1 MKSSA
6 PKDPAG
12 VVKMVA
18 RFPRVAAAKVVE
30 FLKAVLRVLSSPTE
44 LREKSIAAWGG
55 IKHEAK
61 RFYHGTRLLM
71 SDVNAAMS
79 IASRRVRGH
88 TLSRREYK
96 QLTRTIADIFR
107 MVPFSIMI
115 LVPFLE
121 FLLPVALAV
130 FPNMLPSTFQEK
142 HKESEKV
149 KKQLA
154 LRLDLAKFVVDT
166 LGDMASDMKSKDVDN
181 EQAANLAKLLDKVR
195 SGEVIDNDALISVA
209 KLFEDDITIDSL
221 SREQLQEMCRYM
233 GLRPYGSDIWLRTHL
248 LRKFREIKSDDVQIS
263 VDGLDSLSAE
273 EVKVACRDRGM
284 KATGLS
290 EFQQRHNLESWLDLS
305 LNHQLPPS
313 LLILSRPFTMAQR
326 FYDPESSTRDAG
338 SMIAKTIAKLDEGAV
353 DEVRVEKMF
362 VADVAKEREVLMRK
376 AELIVQERKDQ
387 EEKEKRAEEL
397 KAAQAA
403 QDGDDEEEVAK
414 AAEKEKKAE
423 VTSKEDAAR
432 IITEALA
439 DMTTASAVSREKDEL
454 EILRSVQETLHDQIE
469 AKIQL
474 EEEAAAAAEAAE
486 EAVAATS
493 SPEAAAAA
501 DKTEELVDTAEP
513 LTTPAAEEIV
523 IPKSEELP
531 VEKQP
536 SEKSAEETE
545 QELIEE
551 HTKKDEKQRTKNMDR
566 LEKRLVKMLDKIQE
580 EVAEA
585 DEKIGDKLS
594 IVKDKSDGLS
604 YDEVAKLV
612 ESEMN
617 VSLSREEINDVIEK
631 MDKKHDGKIDE
642 DELKATV
649 DELIRLDNI
658 DTQNESNGDSSKSDE
673 SKENSK

>member
-1 MKSSA
+1 MKSST
-6 PKDPAG
+6 PKDAAG
-12 VVKMVA
+12 YMKMIGK
-18 RFPRVAAAKVVE
+18 FPRVAAVKTVE
-30 FLKAVLRVLSSPTE
+30 FFKAVLRILTSPAE
-44 LREKSIAAWGG
+44 LREKSIALWGA

-71 SDVNAAMS
+71 SDVSAAMS
-79 IASRRVRGH
+79 LASRRVRGH
-88 TLSRREYK
+88 KLTRREYK

-107 MVPFSIMI
+107 MVPFSVMI

-130 FPNMLPSTFQEK
+130 FPNMLPSTFREK
-142 HKESEKV
+142 HQEAEKI

-166 LGDMASDMKSKDVDN
+166 LGDMASDMKNKDVDN
-181 EQAANLAKLLDKVR
+181 EQASNLANMLDKVR
-195 SGEVIDNDALISVA
+195 AGEVIDNDALISVA

-263 VDGLDSLSAE
+263 IDGLASLSVD
-273 EVKVACRDRGM
+273 EVKAACRDRGM

-290 EFQQRHNLESWLDLS
+290 DFQQRHNLESWLDLS
-305 LNHQLPPS
+305 LNHHLPPS

-326 FYDPESSTRDAG
+326 FYDPESSTRNAG
-338 SMIAKTIAKLDEGAV
+338 SMIAETIAKLDEGAV

-376 AELIVQERKDQ
+376 AALIAQERKDQ
-387 EEKEKRAEEL
+387 EEQEKREEEL
-397 KAAQAA
+397 QAAQAIE
-403 QDGDDEEEVAK
+403 DGEEEEEVARV
-414 AAEKEKKAE
+414 AAEKETKKAE
-423 VTSKEDAAR
+423 KTSKEEAAR

-439 DMTTASAVSREKDEL
+439 DMTSDSGVSREKDEL
-454 EILRSVQETLHDQIE
+454 EFLRNVQATLHDQIE
-469 AKIQL
+469 AKI
-474 EEEAAAAAEAAE
+474 EAAAAEA
-486 EAVAATS
+486 EATETEAATPS
-493 SPEAAAAA
+493 EEFA
-501 DKTEELVDTAEP
+501 KTEELIDTAEP

-523 IPKSEELP
+523 IPKSEELLT
-531 VEKQP
+531 EKLP
-536 SEKSAEETE
+536 SEKSAEELE
-545 QELIEE
+545 QELVEE
-551 HTKKDEKQRTKNMDR
+551 HTKKDEKQRTKNMNR

-594 IVKDKSDGLS
+594 ILKDKTKEDGLS
-604 YDEVAKLV
+604 YDEVAKLI

-617 VSLSREEINDVIEK
+617 VALSREEINDVIEK
-631 MDKKHDGKIDE
+631 MDKKHDGKIDM

-658 DTQNESNGDSSKSDE
+658 DNQSDE
-673 SKENSK
+673 SQEKPK